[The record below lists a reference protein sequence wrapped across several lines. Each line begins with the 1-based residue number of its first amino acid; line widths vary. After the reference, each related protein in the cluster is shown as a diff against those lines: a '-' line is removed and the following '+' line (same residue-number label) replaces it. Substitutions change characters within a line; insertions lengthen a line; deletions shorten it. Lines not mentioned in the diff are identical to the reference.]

1 MTEERAT
8 RPAYR
13 GPLYAQVAQVIRSEI
28 ANGRWRVGTILPS
41 ELDMAQSYDVSV
53 GTMRKA
59 LAMLTDDK
67 MIRRSRG
74 RGTEIIASQ
83 PQARLSVLDYGTEI
97 PPTDD
102 IDVKEEA
109 ATQKIADKLCVPRGQ
124 HVTVIVRRIVFDDK
138 SRAVECLYLPKAI
151 YEEVRHVNIFSSEKL
166 EDAYQGMD
174 PMQRLRAEEWI
185 STDIS
190 NNEIASILRIP
201 EGTQVLK
208 VARLLSL
215 GDDPVEYSER
225 YLNLDGVAYALQRRT
240 PD

>member
-28 ANGRWRVGTILPS
+28 SNGRWRVGTILPS

-74 RGTEIIASQ
+74 RGTEIIAAQ

-97 PPTDD
+97 PPADD

-109 ATQKIADKLCVPRGQ
+109 A
-124 HVTVIVRRIVFDDK
+124 
-138 SRAVECLYLPKAI
+138 
-151 YEEVRHVNIFSSEKL
+151 
-166 EDAYQGMD
+166 
-174 PMQRLRAEEWI
+174 
-185 STDIS
+185 
-190 NNEIASILRIP
+190 
-201 EGTQVLK
+201 
-208 VARLLSL
+208 
-215 GDDPVEYSER
+215 
-225 YLNLDGVAYALQRRT
+225 
-240 PD
+240 